1 MPPASEAPY
10 YYYDPKIGDQTAE
23 YVPTAVARPEFG
35 RPEMPANFVA
45 TVEGETIIGTFRGDR
60 TVPWRAEP
68 GTECV
73 ILGYW
78 SDGTVRVS
86 WPAIRGAYRVDG
98 RFPAWVV
105 EEDPDAPMAAGGHIL
120 KANALPGR
128 RRRRPDLL
136 QRLAVFLGLTRGA
149 DSRR

>member
-1 MPPASEAPY
+1 MPPASETPFY
-10 YYYDPKIGDQTAE
+10 HYDPKIGDAAAE
-23 YVPTAVARPEFG
+23 YVPTAVARPEVG
-35 RPEMPANFVA
+35 RPEMPATFVA

-86 WPAIRGAYRVDG
+86 WPAIHGAYRVDG

-105 EEDPDAPMAAGGHIL
+105 AEDPDAPMAAGGHIL
-120 KANALPGR
+120 KANSLPP
-128 RRRRPDLL
+128 RRPALL
-136 QRLAVFLGLTRGA
+136 QRLAAFLGLTHGA
-149 DSRR
+149 RS